1 MAETLSLYA
10 LVLLFVGF
18 LPALITA
25 IRVVKHEAALIVC
38 SIGSNILLYFFLTNT
53 IVLFAFFIM
62 ILWVLVI
69 LGFLI
74 WSLVD
79 PKKKTGEVK

>member
-69 LGFLI
+69 LGFFI

-79 PKKKTGEVK
+79 PKKKSGEVK

>member
-18 LPALITA
+18 
-25 IRVVKHEAALIVC
+25 
-38 SIGSNILLYFFLTNT
+38 F
-53 IVLFAFFIM
+53 
-62 ILWVLVI
+62 
-69 LGFLI
+69 I

>member
-69 LGFLI
+69 LGFFI

-79 PKKKTGEVK
+79 PKKKQEK